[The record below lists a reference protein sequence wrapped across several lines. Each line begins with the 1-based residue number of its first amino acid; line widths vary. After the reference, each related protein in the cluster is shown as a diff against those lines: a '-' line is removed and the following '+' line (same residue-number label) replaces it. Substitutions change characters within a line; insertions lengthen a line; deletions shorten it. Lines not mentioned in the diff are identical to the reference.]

1 MKKEIECLVSI
12 NGKQASFI
20 EPIQMDSTNEDYLVF
35 IKLNKT
41 LCEEVFEKSN
51 LIEFDIS
58 THIIRGP
65 LALKL
70 MMEKKIELKGHQK
83 SIKVGAWEITHITAN
98 GSYCLVHFKDK
109 TSFMLSKN
117 LSEAEKLLHS
127 DLFFRINRLTIVSI
141 LYMDLELDTT
151 CLKTICINNE
161 NHRISDELKPHFVK
175 WYNLLSFIVR
185 KQF

>member
-1 MKKEIECLVSI
+1 MKKKIECLVNI

-20 EPIQMDSTNEDYLVF
+20 EPIEIDSANENYLVF

-41 LCEEVFEKSN
+41 LGEEVFENSN
-51 LIEFDIS
+51 LIVFDIS

-70 MMEKKIELKGHQK
+70 MMEKKFELKDQQK
-83 SIKVGAWEITHITAN
+83 SMKVGAWEITHITAN
-98 GSYCLVHFKDK
+98 GSYCNFHFKDK

-117 LSEAEKLLHS
+117 LSEAEQFLHS
-127 DLFFRINRLTIVSI
+127 DLFFRINRFLIVSI
-141 LYMDLELDTT
+141 LYMDLELDPT

-161 NHRISDELKPHFVK
+161 NHRICDEFKPQFVK
-175 WYNLLSFIVR
+175 WYKLFSFIVR
-185 KQF
+185 KQY